1 MDGMEF
7 LAHGILGRP
16 VAQLIQTQVLHQA
29 VRRSP
34 TARQP
39 VAVLELA
46 VLALLSV
53 QGLERGCSR
62 SRVTRQLWA
71 SLPSARSL
79 RSAYERS
86 ILMTERRFLTV
97 ARAAID
103 PFRFP
108 GCPLHQSL

>member
-62 SRVTRQLWA
+62 SRVTPAAVGVVALREEHLDDREA
-71 SLPSARSL
+71 LLDRGKSRHRPLPL
-79 RSAYERS
+79 
-86 ILMTERRFLTV
+86 
-97 ARAAID
+97 
-103 PFRFP
+103 P